1 MVLGP
6 LSIGTMLPFRTYH
19 SNPLSNIFQ
28 VAEEEEQGS
37 HTVMIQDPFQQAASM
52 ELGEEHHLVVSSD
65 DVEGMETVTVYTQGE
80 DASQFIVY
88 VQEAVQTEEH
98 TVESI

>member
-1 MVLGP
+1 MVAMVPGRV
-6 LSIGTMLPFRTYH
+6 TVVE
-19 SNPLSNIFQ
+19 Q
-28 VAEEEEQGS
+28 VTEEEEQGS
-37 HTVMIQDPFQQAASM
+37 HTVMIQDPFQQTASM
-52 ELGEEHHLVVSSD
+52 GLGEEHHLVVSSD

>member
-1 MVLGP
+1 M
-6 LSIGTMLPFRTYH
+6 T
-19 SNPLSNIFQ
+19 
-28 VAEEEEQGS
+28 EEEGT

-52 ELGEEHHLVVSSD
+52 GLGEEHHLVVSSD

-88 VQEAVQTEEH
+88 VQEAVETEEH